1 MVSDHHSSDA
11 APGKAG
17 TREVAS
23 GEAASR
29 EPSQNDPQQMVARLL
44 PKLRND
50 RITYFPVRHHSPAC
64 AALLERWILEHKPA
78 SILVEGPSNFNSRIN
93 LLTEESCKCPVA
105 LFTNFID
112 KKERLKKLILQDSH
126 KEQDKAESHREQD
139 KAESHTEQ
147 NKAESH
153 TEQDKAES
161 NSPQGKEDSHLA
173 QDQAD
178 SPPANDKADSPP
190 VQNKPDSHHF
200 DFGPPRFSA
209 YYPFCDYSPE
219 LVALRT
225 GRKIGARMQFIDL
238 QYGEMILNQYK
249 VPKKPEDEIVH
260 IDSLAED
267 EHLKKSRYIQALSR
281 EMGCRDFDELW
292 DHLFEA
298 GRETLSVEAFIDR
311 LTTYCAMARLEYT
324 QRDLEADGTV
334 AREACMAE
342 AIVEEMGNNGGG
354 KILVVTGGFHTVA
367 LPDLVEQKV
376 KRPKKIE
383 FTDEEQG
390 MWLMRFSF
398 DRLDSLA
405 GYSAGM
411 PSPAFYDR
419 LWHSE
424 RSSEDA
430 STRAKESERV
440 GADFIVEISRRTR
453 ELMLPNLITT
463 PDSIAALQM
472 AKQLANLRGHPWPM
486 REDVLDG
493 IRSCCVKGEVNI
505 EGAALSRIVK
515 QVLAGDRIGEL
526 PPGCDMPPIVD
537 DFYKEAKRFKIALD
551 RVERKEFSLDL
562 YRNANHRNISRFFH
576 RLSSLDVPF
585 ARFLDGPDFV
595 HGMRLDLLIEKW
607 ETNWSPNVES
617 GLIEAS
623 TFGTTI
629 EEAAA
634 TQLRTQLA
642 SLEDSSQGR
651 SSAAAVELLIRAC
664 RLGLHAQSL
673 ELVPLIDIHIAE
685 DPLASSAISAL
696 SQLELLLQAREPLEA
711 THLTAVPRLMTA
723 AYHRAC
729 HLLHDMARCPAERV
743 EEFVGAL
750 KILREIVNS
759 VNHEFDTELF
769 FNGLKSIIDCPPHE
783 AQSMLVGAA
792 AGILYG
798 ESRID
803 DEKLIAIV
811 CGFLGGTIN
820 DPKKTAGILRG
831 LLTTACE
838 IAWQVAEVIHA
849 IDAEFQN
856 WDEETF
862 LNLLPELRLAFSLLT
877 PSDISRV
884 AEKVSNL
891 YEGVELGPLVH
902 YDISESDLQLGLS
915 LNERVLKILEADGLH
930 E

>member
-1 MVSDHHSSDA
+1 MNTGSLSTTVEAFLVSNHSLSDSV
-11 APGKAG
+11 PRNVGQ
-17 TREVAS
+17 
-23 GEAASR
+23 GEAA
-29 EPSQNDPQQMVARLL
+29 PNDPQQIVARLL
-44 PKLRND
+44 QKLRTD

-64 AALLERWILEHKPA
+64 AALIETWILENKPA

-93 LLTEESCKCPVA
+93 LLTDDDCKCPVA

-112 KKERLKKLILQDSH
+112 KKERLQKLILKDC
-126 KEQDKAESHREQD
+126 
-139 KAESHTEQ
+139 
-147 NKAESH
+147 
-153 TEQDKAES
+153 
-161 NSPQGKEDSHLA
+161 
-173 QDQAD
+173 
-178 SPPANDKADSPP
+178 
-190 VQNKPDSHHF
+190 
-200 DFGPPRFSA
+200 PPRFSA

-219 LVALRT
+219 LVALRS
-225 GRKIGARMQFIDL
+225 GRKIGARLQFIDL
-238 QYGEMILNQYK
+238 QYGEMILNQYR
-249 VPKKPEDEIVH
+249 VQKKPEDEIVH

-267 EHLKKSRYIQALSR
+267 EHLKKSRYIQSLSR
-281 EMGCRDFDELW
+281 ELGCRDFDELW

-324 QRDLEADGTV
+324 QRDLEVDGTI
-334 AREACMAE
+334 AREACMAA
-342 AIVEEMGNNGGG
+342 AIVEELENNCGG

-376 KRPKKIE
+376 ERPKKIE
-383 FTDEEQG
+383 FTDDEQG

-424 RSSEDA
+424 RSSENA
-430 STRAKESERV
+430 TARIRESERA

-493 IRSCCVKGEVNI
+493 IRSCCVKGEVNV
-505 EGAALSRIVK
+505 EGAALSTIVR
-515 QVLAGDRIGEL
+515 QVMAGDRIGEL
-526 PPGCDMPPIVD
+526 PPGCDSPPIVD
-537 DFYKEAKRFKIALD
+537 DFYREAKRFKIALD
-551 RVERKEFSLDL
+551 RVEHKEFSLDL
-562 YRNANHRNISRFFH
+562 YRNANHRYVSRFFH
-576 RLSSLDVPF
+576 RLSSLNVPF
-585 ARFLDGPDFV
+585 ARFVDGPDFV
-595 HGMRLDLLIEKW
+595 HGMRLDLIIERW

-634 TQLRTQLA
+634 THLQTQLA
-642 SLEDSSQGR
+642 NLEDNSQGR
-651 SSAAAVELLIRAC
+651 SSATAVELLIKAC
-664 RLGLHAQSL
+664 RLGLHTQSL
-673 ELVPLIDIHIAE
+673 KMVPLIDIHIAE
-685 DPLASSAISAL
+685 DPLVSSAISAL

-711 THLTAVPRLMTA
+711 SHLTAVPQLMQA

-729 HLLHDMARCPAERV
+729 HLLSDTARCPADRV
-743 EEFVGAL
+743 EEFVAAL

-759 VNHEFDTELF
+759 DSNEFDIDLF
-769 FNGLKSIIDCPPHE
+769 FSGLNSIINCPPHE

-803 DEKLIAIV
+803 HEKLIAIV
-811 CGFLGGTIN
+811 CGYLGGTNN

-838 IAWQVAEVIHA
+838 IAWQVAEIIQS
-849 IDAEFQN
+849 IDAQFQT
-856 WDEETF
+856 WEEETF

-884 AEKVSNL
+884 AEKVSNV
-891 YEGVELGPLVH
+891 YEGAELGPLVH
-902 YDISESDLQLGLS
+902 YEIAEGDLQLGLT
-915 LNERVLKILEADGLH
+915 LNDRVLKILEADGIR